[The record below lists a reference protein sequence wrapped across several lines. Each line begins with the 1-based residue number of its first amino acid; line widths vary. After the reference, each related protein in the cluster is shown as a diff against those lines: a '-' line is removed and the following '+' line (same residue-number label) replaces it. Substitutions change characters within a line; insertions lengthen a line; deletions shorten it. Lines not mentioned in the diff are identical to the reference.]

1 MKPIWILR
9 RYFVTEYLRW
19 FVFCLLGFVSI
30 AVVVDT
36 IEKSN
41 TFLKHKASLDAIA
54 RYTLYQ
60 LPEFLSFMIAPSALM
75 AMLLAL
81 SGMTRRNEV
90 TAILA
95 GGVGRRTIVAPMALV
110 ALLAC
115 GGQFVLSERL
125 VPEFN
130 AQKRYVLN
138 VVVKGK
144 SFAKF
149 RDRRN
154 RWFYVDGGFLRV
166 NVIDQAERTLHG
178 ILYMKPASEGVP
190 PVRLEGRAA
199 RWLDKE
205 RGWQLYDAR
214 SAVVGSTGLLSLETE
229 AVSTLPVSLHPDDL
243 ASKVSKTEEWS
254 VKDLKKIIRDRRR
267 LGQDVVKEMVELHQ
281 RYAFPLAGFV
291 MGLLGAP
298 FAFREHRRGG
308 AAAGLIT
315 GIVIAF
321 AYFVVFSISLALGKS
336 GGIPPAAAAWLPNVV
351 FGGTGLY
358 LSATLDRL

>member
-9 RYFVTEYLRW
+9 RYFVLEYLRW
-19 FVFCLLGFVSI
+19 FVFCLFGFTAI

-41 TFLKHKASLDAIA
+41 TFLKYKAGVGEIA

-60 LPEFLSFMIAPSALM
+60 MPEFLTYTIAPSALM

-81 SGMTRRNEV
+81 AGMTKRNEV

-95 GGVGRRTIVAPMALV
+95 GGVGRRTIIAPMAIV

-115 GGQFVLSERL
+115 GAQFALSEEL

-130 AQKRYVLN
+130 AQKRYVLD
-138 VVVKGK
+138 VLIKGK

-166 NVIDQAERTLHG
+166 NVIDQEKKTLHG
-178 ILYMKPASEGVP
+178 ILYMKPGAEGGAP
-190 PVRLEGRAA
+190 LRLEGRAA
-199 RWLDKE
+199 RWVDKQ
-205 RGWQLYDAR
+205 GWQLHDAR
-214 SAVVGSTGLLSLETE
+214 SAVVGSDGLLTLERHDE
-229 AVSTLPVSLHPDDL
+229 IALKVGLHPDDL
-243 ASKVSKTEEWS
+243 KDKVSKTEEWS
-254 VKDLKKIIRDRRR
+254 VHDLKKIIRDRRR

-281 RYAFPLAGFV
+281 RYAVPLAGFV
-291 MGLLGAP
+291 MALLGAP

-308 AAAGLIT
+308 AAAGLVT

-321 AYFVVFSISLALGKS
+321 AYFVVLSISLALGKS
-336 GGIPPAAAAWLPNVV
+336 GGIPPPAAAWLPNVV

-358 LSATLDRL
+358 LSSSLDRL

>member
-1 MKPIWILR
+1 M
-9 RYFVTEYLRW
+9 EYLRW
-19 FVFCLLGFVSI
+19 FVFCLFGFTAI

-36 IEKSN
+36 IEKMN
-41 TFLKHKASLDAIA
+41 TFVKYKATLDEIA
-54 RYTLYQ
+54 RYTIYQ
-60 LPEFLSFMIAPSALM
+60 LPEFLSYMIAPSALM
-75 AMLLAL
+75 GMLLAL
-81 SGMTRRNEV
+81 SGMQRRNEV

-95 GGVGRRTIVAPMALV
+95 GGVGRRTIVTPMAIV

-115 GGQFVLSERL
+115 GGQFLLSERL

-130 AQKRYVLN
+130 AQKRYVVDVLI
-138 VVVKGK
+138 KGK

-166 NVIDQAERTLHG
+166 NVIDQKEKTLHG
-178 ILYMKPASEGVP
+178 ILYMQPGTEGTP
-190 PVRLEGRAA
+190 TRLEGRAA
-199 RWLDKE
+199 RWQE
-205 RGWQLYDAR
+205 EGGWLLFEAR
-214 SAVVGSTGLLSLETE
+214 NANVGSHGMLELTR
-229 AVSTLPVSLHPDDL
+229 ADSQPLPVSLHPEDL
-243 ASKVSKTEEWS
+243 AAKVSKTEEWS
-254 VKDLKKIIRDRRR
+254 VKDLRKIIRDRRK
-267 LGQDVVKEMVELHQ
+267 LGQDVIKEMVELQQ
-281 RYAFPLAGFV
+281 RYACPLAGFV

-336 GGIPPAAAAWLPNVV
+336 GGLPPMWAAWLPNVV

-358 LSATLDRL
+358 LSATLDRI